1 MLSFF
6 TYIPLLFGNGL
17 IKEEFLY
24 IENIS
29 AKKRWGSRIAN
40 INEASQFGQCLRG
53 VLDPFSETLHIQS
66 AFEII

>member
-6 TYIPLLFGNGL
+6 TYTPLLCGNGL

-29 AKKRWGSRIAN
+29 AKKRWGSHIAN

>member
-1 MLSFF
+1 MLSFI
-6 TYIPLLFGNGL
+6 TYIPLLCGNGL

-40 INEASQFGQCLRG
+40 INEASQFGQRLRW

>member
-6 TYIPLLFGNGL
+6 TYIPLLCCNV
-17 IKEEFLY
+17 KEEFLY

-29 AKKRWGSRIAN
+29 AKKQWGSRIAN
-40 INEASQFGQCLRG
+40 INEASQFGQRLRG